1 MKKNIS
7 WVNGEGR
14 LFQGVATLNVD
25 EGYITMENKKGQ
37 IFEKLETEQIENGM
51 TLEEIFDEIPE
62 DITDF
67 ELGGKCYFMV
77 ED

>member
-1 MKKNIS
+1 MEKNIS

-14 LFQGVATLNVD
+14 LFQGVARLNVD
-25 EGYITMENKKGQ
+25 EGYISLENKKGQ
-37 IFEKLETEQIENGM
+37 IFEKLEAEQIENGM

-67 ELGGKCYFMV
+67 ELGGKYYFIV